1 MPAAGGLCYNQG
13 RWSGQKAR
21 AGGRTIGLMV
31 PRTKGVTR
39 VVDTTVPSGLQG
51 DDAQQIWDVL
61 SDRLEAFIKAW
72 EEETTPAIGKF
83 LPAEPAELRAMALVE
98 MVKVDLEYRWRPG
111 GSPKRLEDYAQEFIE
126 LAGGGMPCDLI
137 YEEYHVRKQAGETIA
152 TREYFERFPHQS
164 AELGRLLGIDK
175 AQTTSALFPVERGK
189 ELGVGDQVDDFDLVG
204 RLGRGAFATV
214 FLARQRSMQRM
225 VALKI
230 SSDRGTEPQTM
241 AQLDH
246 PNIVRVF
253 DQRRL
258 PDSKLRLLYMQYVA
272 GGTLQ
277 VIADYA
283 RNTPEGER
291 SGRTLLRAIDLCLE
305 GRGETPPVDSLTRQ
319 RLSHLSWSEAICWI
333 GSKLAHALEYAHS
346 RGVLHRDVKPANV
359 LVSAEGAPKLVD
371 FNISFNSKLDGATP
385 AAYFG
390 GSLAYMSPE
399 QLEACNPSHPRE
411 AADLDGRIDQYS
423 VAVMLW
429 ELLGGKRPFLDD
441 GIRGDWST
449 TLSSMVEE
457 RRRGV
462 NPARQA
468 DLPKQIPH
476 GLIDVLEKALST
488 EAEDR
493 FGSMGEFAR
502 QLELCLQPAAQ
513 RLLRPPRRGWRQW
526 VRSYPLTSLL
536 IAGLTPNVIFSVLNY
551 KYNFEDVFGAESQR
565 ILTQSRVFLYNGI
578 MYAIAITA
586 CVTACW
592 AVLHALV
599 QLRRGERLDPDR
611 QSQLRRRVL
620 ALGDRVTLIIF
631 GTWLLSAPIF
641 YFTLGD
647 RLDGFKPL
655 HLFTS
660 QILCGLIAVT
670 LTFFLITFLN
680 VRVLFP
686 ALVSPDRRDPRDLEG
701 LLALGRRVWGYL
713 IVAGATPFV
722 SVIVLVVIA
731 LLTGDELKPADIG
744 VLGLGGLVSLG
755 LCFRLALS
763 IRADLGALAGALSP
777 SSDPLSPTETFD
789 SFLAGSSRRT

>member
-1 MPAAGGLCYNQG
+1 
-13 RWSGQKAR
+13 
-21 AGGRTIGLMV
+21 
-31 PRTKGVTR
+31 
-39 VVDTTVPSGLQG
+39 VVDTTVASGLQG

-83 LPAEPAELRAMALVE
+83 LPDEPAELRAMALVE

-111 GSPKRLEDYAQEFIE
+111 GSPKRLEDYAQEFNE

-175 AQTTSALFPVERGK
+175 AQTTSALFPVERVK
-189 ELGVGDQVDDFDLVG
+189 EFGVGDQVDDFDLIG

-214 FLARQRSMQRM
+214 FLARQRSMQRT

-283 RNTPEGER
+283 RNTPESER

-333 GSKLAHALEYAHS
+333 GSRLAHALEYAHS

-411 AADLDGRIDQYS
+411 AAELDGRIDQYS

-462 NPARQA
+462 NSARQA

-476 GLIDVLEKALST
+476 GLIDVLEKALSP

-513 RLLRPPRRGWRQW
+513 RLLRPPRRGWRHW
-526 VRSYPLTSLL
+526 VRSYPLTALL
-536 IAGLTPNVIFSVLNY
+536 TAGLLPNVIFSVLNY
-551 KYNFEDVFGAESQR
+551 IYNFKEIFGNETDKLLS
-565 ILTQSRVFLYNGI
+565 SPRVLLYNGI

-586 CVTACW
+586 CV
-592 AVLHALV
+592 AVAIPVLRAV
-599 QLRRGERLDPDR
+599 VALRRGEKLDAER
-611 QSQLRRRVL
+611 QGELRRRVL
-620 ALGDRVTLIIF
+620 RIGDQVTLIIF
-631 GTWLLSAPIF
+631 GTWMLSVPLF
-641 YFTLGD
+641 YFSL
-647 RLDGFKPL
+647 RQYLDGFEAV
-655 HLFTS
+655 HLITS
-660 QILCGLIAVT
+660 QILFALISVT
-670 LTFFLITFLN
+670 LTFFLLTFLD

-686 ALVSPDRRDPRDLEG
+686 ALVAPQGRDPRDLET
-701 LLALGRRVWGYL
+701 LMALGRRVWGYL
-713 IVAGATPFV
+713 IAAGVTPFL
-722 SVIVLVVIA
+722 SVIVLVLVSMM
-731 LLTGDELKPADIG
+731 TGDALKPAVIG
-744 VLGLGGLVSLG
+744 TLGLAGLVSLG
-755 LCFRLALS
+755 ICFRLALS
-763 IRADLGALAGALSP
+763 IRADLTALGSALSP
-777 SSDPLSPTETFD
+777 SSDPLSPSETFD
-789 SFLAGSSRRT
+789 SFLAGSSRRS

>member
-1 MPAAGGLCYNQG
+1 M
-13 RWSGQKAR
+13 
-21 AGGRTIGLMV
+21 
-31 PRTKGVTR
+31 
-39 VVDTTVPSGLQG
+39 VDTTARSGLQG

-61 SDRLEAFIKAW
+61 SDRLESFIKAW
-72 EEETTPAIGKF
+72 EEETAPAIEKF
-83 LPAEPAELRAMALVE
+83 LPAEPPELRAMALVE

-175 AQTTSALFPVERGK
+175 AQTTSALFPVERVK
-189 ELGVGDQVDDFDLVG
+189 EFGVGDQVDDFDLIG

-283 RNTPEGER
+283 RNTPETER

-359 LVSAEGAPKLVD
+359 LISAEGAPKLVD

-399 QLEACNPSHPRE
+399 QLEACNPAHARE
-411 AADLDGRIDQYS
+411 AAELDGRIDQYS
-423 VAVMLW
+423 LAVVLW
-429 ELLGGKRPFLDD
+429 ELLGGRRPFLDD

-462 NPARQA
+462 NPARFA

-476 GLIDVLEKALST
+476 GLLDVLQKALSP

-526 VRSYPLTSLL
+526 VRSYPLTALM
-536 IAGLTPNVIFSVLNY
+536 IAGLTPNVVFSYLNL
-551 KYNFEDVFGAESQR
+551 KYNLEDVFGDESR
-565 ILTQSRVFLYNGI
+565 EILTRPMVVICNAI
-578 MYAIAITA
+578 MYTIAISA
-586 CVTACW
+586 CV
-592 AVLHALV
+592 AVSSGVLKAV
-599 QLRRGERLDPDR
+599 SAVRRGERLEPLR
-611 QSQLRRRVL
+611 QESMRRRSLV
-620 ALGDRVTLIIF
+620 LGDWVSLIIF
-631 GTWLLSAPIF
+631 GTWLMSAPLF
-641 YFTLGD
+641 YFLLRD
-647 RLDGFKPL
+647 RLDGL
-655 HLFTS
+655 DAIHLFTS
-660 QILCGLIAVT
+660 QTLTGLISVT
-670 LTFFLITFLN
+670 LTFFLLAFLN

-686 ALVSPDRRDPRDLEG
+686 ALVSPDRRDPRDLES
-701 LLALGRRVWGYL
+701 LLSLGRRVWTYL
-713 IVAGATPFV
+713 IAAGATPFI
-722 SVIVLVVIA
+722 SVIVVV
-731 LLTGDELKPADIG
+731 LLSAVTGKPLSAGVVG
-744 VLGLGGLVSLG
+744 VLGIGGLVSVG

-763 IRADLGALAGALSP
+763 IRGDLGALAGALSP
-777 SSDPLSPTETFD
+777 GGDPLSPSETFD
-789 SFLAGSSRRT
+789 SFLAGTSRRS

>member
-1 MPAAGGLCYNQG
+1 MKGAL
-13 RWSGQKAR
+13 
-21 AGGRTIGLMV
+21 
-31 PRTKGVTR
+31 GVT
-39 VVDTTVPSGLQG
+39 DSSTVRSGLRG

-72 EEETTPAIGKF
+72 EEETAPAIERF
-83 LPAEPAELRAMALVE
+83 LPADPPELRAMALVE
-98 MVKVDLEYRWRPG
+98 LVKVDLEYRWRPG
-111 GSPKRLEDYAQEFIE
+111 GQPKRLEDYAQQFIE

-175 AQTTSALFPVERGK
+175 AQTTSALFPVDRVK
-189 ELGVGDQVDDFDLVG
+189 EFGVGDQVDDFDLIG

-214 FLARQRSMQRM
+214 FLARQRSMQRL

-246 PNIVRVF
+246 PHIVRVY

-258 PDSKLRLLYMQYVA
+258 PESKLRLLYMQYVA

-277 VIADYA
+277 VVADYA
-283 RNTPEGER
+283 RQTPESER
-291 SGRTLLRAIDLCLE
+291 TGRTLLRAIDLCLE
-305 GRGETPPVDSLTRQ
+305 GRGETPPADSLTRQ

-333 GSKLAHALEYAHS
+333 GSRLAHALDYAHG

-371 FNISFNSKLDGATP
+371 FNISFSSKLDGATP

-411 AADLDGRIDQYS
+411 AAELDGRIDQYS
-423 VAVMLW
+423 LAVLLW
-429 ELLGGKRPFLDD
+429 ELLAGRRPFLDN

-449 TLSSMVEE
+449 TLNSMVEE
-457 RRRGV
+457 RRRGLD
-462 NPARQA
+462 PARLA
-468 DLPKQIPH
+468 ELPRQIPH
-476 GLIDVLEKALST
+476 GLAEVLQKALSP

-526 VRSYPLTSLL
+526 VRAYPLTALL
-536 IAGLTPNVIFSVLNY
+536 IAGLVPNVIFSVLNY
-551 KYNFEDVFGAESQR
+551 KYNFEDIFGKESQQV
-565 ILTQSRVFLYNGI
+565 LTQSRVLIYNGI
-578 MYAIAITA
+578 MYAIAISA
-586 CVTACW
+586 CIAVTW
-592 AVLHALV
+592 AVLRAV
-599 QLRRGERLDPDR
+599 VAMRRGERLDAER
-611 QSQLRRRVL
+611 QGQLRRLVL
-620 ALGDRVTLIIF
+620 SLGDRVTLIIF

-641 YFTLGD
+641 YFTLRD
-647 RLDGFKPL
+647 RLDGFKAV

-660 QILCGLIAVT
+660 QILCGLISVT

-686 ALVSPDRRDPRDLEG
+686 ALVAPDRRDPRDLEA

-713 IVAGATPFV
+713 IAAGATPFV
-722 SVIVLVVIA
+722 SVIVLVVISLA
-731 LLTGDELKPADIG
+731 TGDPLRTADLG
-744 VLGLGGLVSLG
+744 VLGLGGLISVG

-763 IRADLGALAGALSP
+763 IRNDLGALAGALSP
-777 SSDPLSPTETFD
+777 GGDALSSSETFD
-789 SFLAGSSRRT
+789 SFLAGSSRRS